1 MTPFQQF
8 IQSCSDS
15 ELARLKAGSLAISCN
30 DNIYQTATNG
40 INIATLSCASNAT
53 TPELITQDI
62 KQYLNLNEAAILNA
76 LYQTR
81 PLCQDEFNF
90 QAQQLFARYGAENF
104 CHHLN
109 NLSHKSLMIDQASLI
124 SVNKNDARSQYG
136 YYCECNK
143 KLSTT
148 EAKQTTLQWLLSAQ
162 AYEDYREKTYCRYT
176 CL

>member
-8 IQSCSDS
+8 IQHCSES
-15 ELARLKAGSLAISCN
+15 ELARLKAGILTISCN
-30 DNIYQTATNG
+30 DNAYQTAADG
-40 INIATLSCASNAT
+40 INITTLSGT

-62 KQYLNLNEAAILNA
+62 KQYLSLNEAPILYA
-76 LYQTR
+76 LYQNH
-81 PLCQDEFNF
+81 PLCRDEFDF
-90 QAQQLFARYGAENF
+90 QAQQLFAKYGAENF

-109 NLSHKSLMIDQASLI
+109 NLSHRSLMIEQSSLI

-136 YYCECNK
+136 YFYECNK
-143 KLSTT
+143 KLSIS
-148 EAKQTTLQWLLSAQ
+148 EAKQAALQWLQSAQ